1 MPPSVPRW
9 ESGIRDAI
17 QNEPA
22 TVKSARLR
30 HYNDTAGSK
39 VSWINARDSDGKVV
53 WAYSHWL
60 TEQRAQAGA
69 AHKGGEG
76 APRATDAAGSGNRVS
91 DAEAGELLARL
102 QKQAVQDPSDVERF
116 WRWLTAS

>member
-1 MPPSVPRW
+1 MGVWHTR
-9 ESGIRDAI
+9 R
-17 QNEPA
+17 NEPA

-30 HYNDTAGSK
+30 HYNDTAGAK

-60 TEQRAQAGA
+60 TEKRAQAGA

-102 QKQAVQDPSDVERF
+102 HEQAVQDPSDVERF
-116 WRWLTAS
+116 WRWLSAN